1 MLKAALIEIDGSHD
15 ECLYSQ
21 LLFLKKGGYRTTLIC
36 SENLRAQVEGFGA
49 DETLFYEFKSKG
61 NRARTQELRRMR
73 DRLAA
78 DDIRTIIFNSAH
90 GHLIRDLLFLRF
102 PKGTRFFGTLHGINK
117 LRGSFTQWL
126 ISRRIRHYFLLNDYL
141 VENLPMVPHK
151 GLAFQSYYPMFFPA
165 FPGVAAPDKPAGECW
180 VCIPGQVEY
189 KRRDYETLVRTF
201 ATLPEKPR
209 LKFLL
214 LGKSDHAHG
223 NGPELRQLI
232 DSLNVTQY
240 FHFWPGFVD
249 NATFHAWLQASDVV
263 MPLIH
268 PGNDGFE
275 KYLVYQISGA
285 YNLAFAYRKP
295 LLMLEDFNRYSDFR
309 ENSLF
314 YSLDNL
320 GDILRQL
327 PVQAAD
333 LQPRIYRDPK
343 WTFEA
348 QQQRYLGFIS

>member
-1 MLKAALIEIDGSHD
+1 MPKAALIEIDGSHD

-21 LLFLKKGGYRTTLIC
+21 LLFLKKGGYHTTLVC
-36 SENLRAQVEGFGA
+36 SEDLRRQVESLGA
-49 DETLFYEFKSKG
+49 DETLFYTFKGKNG
-61 NRARTQELRRMR
+61 YERRKELRHLR
-73 DRLAA
+73 DALKERG
-78 DDIRTIIFNSAH
+78 ITTIIFNSAH
-90 GHLIRDLLFLRF
+90 GRLIRYFLWLRF
-102 PKGTRFFGTLHGINK
+102 PKGTRFFGTLHGLNK
-117 LRGSFTQWL
+117 LKGSLTQKL
-126 ISRRIRHYFLLNDYL
+126 ISARLRHYFLLNDYL
-141 VENLPMVPHK
+141 LDNLELMPHR
-151 GLAFQSYYPMFFPA
+151 GLSFESYYPMFFPQ
-165 FPGVAAPDKPAGECW
+165 FPGGPVVEKKAGESW

-189 KRRDYETLVRTF
+189 KRRDYETLVRSF
-201 ATLPEKPR
+201 AALPEKPA

-232 DSLNVTQY
+232 AALGLADY

-249 NATFHAWLQASDVV
+249 NATFHAWLQASDIV

-295 LLMLEDFNRYSDFR
+295 LLMLEAFQRYGDFR

-314 YSLDNL
+314 YDLNSL
-320 GDILRQL
+320 GAILQQL
-327 PVQAAD
+327 PAQVKA
-333 LQPRIYRDPK
+333 LEPGLYRDPK
-343 WTFEA
+343 WSLEA
-348 QQQRYLGFIS
+348 QAERYLRFIS

>member
-1 MLKAALIEIDGSHD
+1 MPKAALIEIDDSHD

-21 LLFLKKGGYRTTLIC
+21 LLFLQKGGYHTTLVC
-36 SENLRAQVEGFGA
+36 SEKLRPQVEGFGA
-49 DETLFYEFKSKG
+49 DETLFYEFKNKKG
-61 NRARTQELRRMR
+61 RARMQELRRMR
-73 DRLAA
+73 DTLAA
-78 DDIRTIIFNSAH
+78 EGIRTIIFNSAH
-90 GHLIRDLLFLRF
+90 GHLIRDFLFLRF
-102 PKGTRFFGTLHGINK
+102 PKDTRFFGTLHGINK

-141 VENLPMVPHK
+141 VQNLPMVPHQ
-151 GLAFQSYYPMFFPA
+151 GLAFQSYYPMFFPV
-165 FPGVAAPDKPAGECW
+165 FPGGRVIDKPAGEFW

-201 ATLPEKPR
+201 AALPEKPD

-232 DSLNVTQY
+232 ASLGVTDY
-240 FHFWPGFVD
+240 FRFWPGFVD
-249 NATFHAWLQASDVV
+249 NATFHEYLQACDVV

-295 LLMLEDFNRYSDFR
+295 LLMLEPFSRYSDFR

-314 YSLDNL
+314 YSLDDL
-320 GDILRQL
+320 GTALQQL
-327 PVQAAD
+327 PEHTAD
-333 LQPRIYRDPK
+333 LLPSLYRDPK
-343 WTFEA
+343 WSFEA
-348 QQQRYLGFIS
+348 QQERYLAFIS